1 MEPDNELFTPR
12 EAADFL
18 KVNVRTIYRWVKN
31 GTIAS
36 TKIAGTLRI
45 RKADLD
51 NLFQE

>member
-1 MEPDNELFTPR
+1 MESNNELLTPQ

-18 KVNVRTIYRWVKN
+18 KVNVRTIYRWARN

-36 TKIAGTLRI
+36 TRIAGTLRI

-51 NLFQE
+51 NLFQK